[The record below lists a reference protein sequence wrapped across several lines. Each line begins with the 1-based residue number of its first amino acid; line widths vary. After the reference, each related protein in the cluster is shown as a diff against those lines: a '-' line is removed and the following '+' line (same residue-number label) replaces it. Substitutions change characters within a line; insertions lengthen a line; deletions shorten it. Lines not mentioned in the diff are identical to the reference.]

1 MTLWSKIDAYANKI
15 SWEETLKILYE
26 ENYRQLNKSA
36 MIIDYPMGRNE
47 SLLHIKHKNQF
58 QVY

>member
-1 MTLWSKIDAYANKI
+1 MILWSKIDAYANKI

-47 SLLHIKHKNQF
+47 SLLHIKHKDQF

>member
-1 MTLWSKIDAYANKI
+1 MILWSKIDAYANKI
-15 SWEETLKILYE
+15 SLDETLKILYE
-26 ENYRQLNKSA
+26 ENYRQLNNSA

-47 SLLHIKHKNQF
+47 SLLHIKHKDQF